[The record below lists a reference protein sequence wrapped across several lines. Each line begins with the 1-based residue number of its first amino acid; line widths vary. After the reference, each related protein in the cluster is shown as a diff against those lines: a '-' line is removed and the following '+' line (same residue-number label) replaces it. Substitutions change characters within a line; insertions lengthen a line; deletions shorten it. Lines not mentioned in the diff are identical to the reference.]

1 MSRPSSVSVK
11 SDLDTE
17 WYSNKKI
24 DDVFAHELRDQKD
37 VVALPAIPTE
47 GSDYFKRAL
56 YEAKNLAKGGK
67 KVLMPLNIHGDH
79 WVGGMMKMDGG
90 ELKFFYNDSLGNP
103 IDGIMRKEIERAG
116 IKITDLKAKQQD
128 DHYNCGPLTIHNLLE
143 MSKATTLE
151 EEALKQK
158 LLTSAKELD
167 LQKLRERYS
176 NLSTY
181 ESDKNKEKEICGEM
195 CDIFGKLKD
204 EGRVHE
210 ENGVKRFD
218 CESTE
223 EARKLAEKIKK
234 SYEDLGVGPCDLQQK
249 GEQWIVRIPEACSGK
264 DVFSMNPEQLQNLR
278 EEIQTTKSVAKG
290 GSEEKRAPVCGKFT
304 EMVQK
309 REGEAKSATTER

>member
-24 DDVFAHELRDQKD
+24 DGVFAHELRDQKD

-47 GSDYFKRAL
+47 GSDYFKQAL
-56 YEAKNLAKGGK
+56 YKAKNLARGGK
-67 KVLMPLNIHGDH
+67 KVLMPLNINGNH

-103 IDGIMRKEIERAG
+103 IDETMRIEIERAG

-143 MSKATTLE
+143 MSKATNLE

-167 LQKLRERYS
+167 LQKLREHYS
-176 NLSTY
+176 NLSPY
-181 ESDKNKEKEICGEM
+181 KSDKDKEKEICGEM
-195 CDIFGKLKD
+195 CDIFENLKNR
-204 EGRVHE
+204 GRVHE

-249 GEQWIVRIPEACSGK
+249 GGQWIVRIPEACSGK
-264 DVFSMNPEQLQNLR
+264 DVFSMNPEQLQTLR
-278 EEIQTTKSVAKG
+278 EEIQTTKSIAKE
-290 GSEEKRAPVCGKFT
+290 GSKEERAPVCGKFT
-304 EMVQK
+304 EMVRN
-309 REGEAKSATTER
+309 RESEAKSATTER